1 MLKAITLNYFLYK
14 TRALLGSRLKV
25 EAFDFVL
32 IQFAMYFINI
42 RKHIAKTNYTQLLL
56 DLSNKRTYEIS
67 ALQVLCF
74 EKIVNEEVKLNN
86 QNQYFNLEVHT
97 SILQFRW
104 VPIIV
109 MRFIP
114 LLAPEVLSAFCSE
127 KAKPTPG
134 QIDF

>member
-1 MLKAITLNYFLYK
+1 MLKAITLNYFLYR

-74 EKIVNEEVKLNN
+74 EKIVSEEVKIK
-86 QNQYFNLEVHT
+86 QSK
-97 SILQFRW
+97 SIFQ
-104 VPIIV
+104 P
-109 MRFIP
+109 
-114 LLAPEVLSAFCSE
+114 
-127 KAKPTPG
+127 
-134 QIDF
+134 